1 MEEDFRRV
9 AAYAD
14 LPRVLETCG
23 WIRRTFEPYGA
34 LGPLGEHREGI
45 GAIVQGSRSSLPVLL
60 VIIPLRQG
68 PDFVTAI
75 VNPAACG
82 FRGRDIFSFVDRVD
96 EQIGMSV
103 ETDLDE
109 PATQLRNEG
118 QLHPVIRNLLCLP
131 TFIDRGV
138 NLAWPRCSACPRG

>member
-1 MEEDFRRV
+1 MASEVLSNRVKEDFRRV

-23 WIRRTFEPYGA
+23 WIGRTFEPYGA
-34 LGPLGEHREGI
+34 LGPLGEYREGI

-75 VNPAACG
+75 VNPAARG
-82 FRGRDIFSFVDRVD
+82 LRGRNIFPFVDWVY
-96 EQIGMSV
+96 E
-103 ETDLDE
+103 
-109 PATQLRNEG
+109 
-118 QLHPVIRNLLCLP
+118 
-131 TFIDRGV
+131 
-138 NLAWPRCSACPRG
+138 